1 MPQNGKSA
9 KYIILQ
15 TSIGDYR
22 QAVLQLLAGRYG
34 TDFLV
39 LAGKEYFD
47 GTTKTR
53 IKLGDNFRLIRN
65 IFFLQRF
72 SFQLD
77 CWKSVIAADAVI
89 FEGNPRIFSTW
100 IFVGIRRVLGRRS
113 ALWCHAWSRKGPHKG
128 GTFLRDI
135 MCTLAGVAVAYT
147 GTEAGHLRK
156 RLPGVEVVCA
166 PNSLYARGDIR
177 PAVASLP
184 PRDILYVG
192 RLVAEKKPQLLLEAF
207 IRVMHEL
214 PADACLKFVG
224 AGPQQSLLQKMA
236 ADRGVEKRVLFRG
249 HVGGYD
255 DIRKEYQSAL
265 VSVSP
270 GYIGLSLIQTLSFG
284 VPMITG
290 NDEPHAPE
298 IEAAIE
304 GENTLFFRSDDPDA
318 LASSI
323 LSVFKQKESW
333 IGRRRSISEYCAEN
347 YSVEKMAQ
355 GLSEAFGCHEGK

>member
-1 MPQNGKSA
+1 MPQKGKPA

-34 TDFLV
+34 ADFLV

-65 IFFLQRF
+65 FFFLKRF

-77 CWKSVIAADAVI
+77 CWKSAIAAYAVI

-100 IFVGIRRVLGRRS
+100 MLLGIRRALGRRS

-128 GTFLRDI
+128 GTFLRDA
-135 MCTLAGVAVAYT
+135 MCKLAGVAVAYT
-147 GTEAGHLRK
+147 GTEAAHLRE

-166 PNSLYARGDIR
+166 PNSLYARSDIR
-177 PAVASLP
+177 PAEANLP
-184 PRDILYVG
+184 PWDILYVG

-207 IRVMHEL
+207 IRVMSEL
-214 PADACLKFVG
+214 PSDARLKFVG
-224 AGPQQSLLQKMA
+224 AGPQQPLLEKMA
-236 ADRGVEKRVLFRG
+236 IERGVGKRVLFMG
-249 HVGGYD
+249 HVGGYA
-255 DIRKEYQSAL
+255 DIRKEYETAL
-265 VSVSP
+265 VCVSP
-270 GYIGLSLIQTLSFG
+270 GYIGLSIIQALSFG

-290 NDEPHAPE
+290 DDEPHAPE

-304 GENTLFFRSDDPDA
+304 GENSLFFRSDDPED
-318 LASSI
+318 LARAISA
-323 LSVFKQKESW
+323 VFKQKERW
-333 IGRRRSISEYCAEN
+333 TDRRRSISAYCAEN
-347 YSVEKMAQ
+347 YSAEKMAQ
-355 GLSEAFGCHEGK
+355 GLSEAFGCRD